1 MTSRY
6 EGLPMVLLEAK
17 ANKLPIISFDIDSGP
32 SDIIRNNLD
41 GYLIEPFDVEEMA
54 DKVNFLI
61 ESPEKRMIFSA
72 NSDVN
77 LDKFSKKNIL
87 NKWLNL
93 INKEMVNL

>member
-17 ANKLPIISFDIDSGP
+17 ANKLPIVSFDIDSGP

-54 DKVNFLI
+54 NKVNFLI
-61 ESPEKRMIFSA
+61 ESPEKRKIFSA

-77 LDKFSKKNIL
+77 LEKFSKKNIM

-93 INKEMVNL
+93 INKAKIDL